1 MNVPLTMFASPLDQ
15 LVLLTQIAKEVT
27 FASTIVVLNLKI
39 PKLDV
44 ITRFN
49 AHQDTLVLATYVK
62 TAME

>member
-1 MNVPLTMFASPLDQ
+1 M
-15 LVLLTQIAKEVT
+15 LLTQIAKEVT